1 MTVKRSVEEYSF
13 DTVAVC
19 AKILIKEMTEME
31 EKETVTQRERLE
43 QTMDAIRRRYGSGA
57 ITYGEALSLRE
68 EEE

>member
-43 QTMDAIRRRYGSGA
+43 QQLRFIVEADKYFPANLSGRRTA
-57 ITYGEALSLRE
+57 KGE
-68 EEE
+68 